1 MIVAAGNGRS
11 LWCTELQEAIPT
23 LDAAVE
29 RSQLLQVLNEVPLN
43 EVPLNEVHEVPV
55 KVGRLRLR
63 QIAYQTGSG

>member
-1 MIVAAGNGRS
+1 MVGRCGV
-11 LWCTELQEAIPT
+11 LNYRRQFPT